1 MSNENWTTN
10 DIPDLSGKIA
20 IVTGSNGGLGL
31 TAVKALTSK
40 GVQVVMACRNQSKAE
55 AAQKEVV
62 AANPGA
68 KVEVMPLDNADL
80 SSVKAFADT
89 YKSKYDRL
97 DILFNNAGVMAIP
110 RKLTKDGFEM
120 QLGTNHLGHFALTGH
135 LNELLAKT
143 PGSRVGNTSSSA
155 AFNGK
160 INFDD
165 LMGEKKYGRWAA
177 YMQSKLANA
186 VFATELD
193 RRFKA
198 AGQDTISNS
207 FHPGLVIGNLQ
218 NESLS
223 QSGAP
228 MMERIAYKIMGA
240 MIGQSFDMGVLP
252 LLYGITA
259 TDAKGGVFYGPKKM
273 RVKGYP
279 AEQKCNDV
287 LNDTAVLKRFWEV
300 SQELTGVSYL

>member
-1 MSNENWTTN
+1 MSHQNWTAN
-10 DIPDLSGKIA
+10 DIPDLTGKIA

-31 TAVKALTSK
+31 EAVKELTRK
-40 GVQVVMACRNQSKAE
+40 GAQVVMACRNLDKAD
-55 AAQKEVV
+55 AARKSVL
-62 AANPGA
+62 ASNPGA
-68 KVEVMPLDNADL
+68 KVEVMKLDNADL
-80 SSVKAFADT
+80 SSVKAFADA
-89 YKSKYDRL
+89 YKEKYDRL

-110 RKLTKDGFEM
+110 RKTTKDGFEM

-143 PGSRVGNTSSSA
+143 PGARVGNTSSSA
-155 AFNGK
+155 AFYGK

-165 LMGEKKYGRWAA
+165 LMGENKYKRWDA
-177 YMQSKLANA
+177 YGQSKLANA

-218 NESLS
+218 EESLN
-223 QSGAP
+223 QSGSP
-228 MMERIAYKIMGA
+228 FMEKVMYKLFGA
-240 MIGQSFDMGVLP
+240 MIGQGFDMGVLP

-259 TDAKGGVFYGPKKM
+259 TEAKGGVFYGPKKM

-279 AEQKCNDV
+279 AEQKCNDA
-287 LNDTAVLKRFWEV
+287 LNDTATLQRFWEV